1 MFKFILFLPLSN
13 NLNTNNVSN
22 SKVSNP
28 TLIKI
33 VLWGA
38 IYFSA
43 LALVYHIRWFIP
55 FLLNNSANVAPS
67 DQMPFLWFI
76 IQIFKNIIF
85 IVVGLFLV
93 KLFKRYQQTGFFDT
107 ECLKVLDVVIISC
120 IGLGLLGAIQT
131 ISNNFY
137 EVHFNNWTSLKAI
150 ANLILRSFTR
160 LLIFKEPQ
168 TLYVLLAIILWSI
181 KQFVSKALI
190 IKTENEAFI

>member
-1 MFKFILFLPLSN
+1 MSKSKIT
-13 NLNTNNVSN
+13 NL
-22 SKVSNP
+22 

-38 IYFSA
+38 IYFSG

-55 FLLNNSANVAPS
+55 FLLNNAANIVPG

-76 IQIFKNIIF
+76 IQISKNIIF

-93 KLFKRYQQTGFFDT
+93 KLFKKYQQTGFFDM
-107 ECLKVLDVVIISC
+107 ESLKVFNVVIISC

-131 ISNNFY
+131 FSNNFY
-137 EVHFNNWTSLKAI
+137 EVHLQDWTSLEAI
-150 ANLILRSFTR
+150 ANLMLRSFTR
-160 LLIFKEPQ
+160 LLIIKEPQ
-168 TLYVLLAIILWSI
+168 TLYVLLAIILWSV

-190 IKTENEAFI
+190 IKNENEAFV

>member
-1 MFKFILFLPLSN
+1 MNKFKISN
-13 NLNTNNVSN
+13 L
-22 SKVSNP
+22 

-43 LALVYHIRWFIP
+43 LALVYHIRWFLP
-55 FLLNNSANVAPS
+55 FLLNNDIYVVPS
-67 DQMPFLWFI
+67 DQLPFLWFI
-76 IQIFKNIIF
+76 IQISKNIIF
-85 IVVGLFLV
+85 IVVGLFLI
-93 KLFKRYQQTGFFDT
+93 KLFDKYKRTGFFDMDS
-107 ECLKVLDVVIISC
+107 LKAFNVVIVAC

-137 EVHFNNWTSLKAI
+137 EIHFSDWTSKEAI
-150 ANLILRSFTR
+150 ANLILRSLTK

-168 TLYVLLAIILWSI
+168 TLYVLIAIILWSV

-190 IKTENEAFI
+190 IKNENEAFV

>member
-1 MFKFILFLPLSN
+1 MSKISN
-13 NLNTNNVSN
+13 LI
-22 SKVSNP
+22 
-28 TLIKI
+28 LIKI

-43 LALVYHIRWFIP
+43 LALVYHVRWFIP
-55 FLLNNSANVAPS
+55 FLLNNAANVVPS

-76 IQIFKNIIF
+76 VQISKNIIF

-93 KLFKRYQQTGFFDT
+93 KLFKKYQQTGFFDM
-107 ECLKVLDVVIISC
+107 ESIKVFNVVIISC

-131 ISNNFY
+131 ISNNLY
-137 EVHFNNWTSLKAI
+137 EVHFNDWTSLEAI
-150 ANLILRSFTR
+150 ANLMLRSYTR

-168 TLYVLLAIILWSI
+168 TLYVLLAIILWSV

-190 IKTENEAFI
+190 IKYENEAFV

>member
-1 MFKFILFLPLSN
+1 MSKFRISN
-13 NLNTNNVSN
+13 L
-22 SKVSNP
+22 

-43 LALVYHIRWFIP
+43 LAFVYHVRWFIP
-55 FLLNNSANVAPS
+55 FLLNNSANVVPS
-67 DQMPFLWFI
+67 DQIPFLWFI
-76 IQIFKNIIF
+76 VQISKNIIF
-85 IVVGLFLV
+85 IVVGLLLV
-93 KLFKRYQQTGFFDT
+93 KLFKKYQQTGFFDMDS
-107 ECLKVLDVVIISC
+107 LKVFNVIIISC

-137 EVHFNNWTSLKAI
+137 EVHFNDWTSLEAI
-150 ANLILRSFTR
+150 ANLVLRSFTR

-168 TLYVLLAIILWSI
+168 TLYLLLAIILWSV

-190 IKTENEAFI
+190 IKNENEAFV

>member
-1 MFKFILFLPLSN
+1 MSKSKIL
-13 NLNTNNVSN
+13 NL
-22 SKVSNP
+22 

-55 FLLNNSANVAPS
+55 FLLNNAANVVPS

-76 IQIFKNIIF
+76 VQIIKNIIF

-93 KLFKRYQQTGFFDT
+93 KLFKKYQQTGFFDK
-107 ECLKVLDVVIISC
+107 ESLKVFNVVIISC

-131 ISNNFY
+131 FSNNFY
-137 EVHFNNWTSLKAI
+137 EVHFNDWTSLEAI
-150 ANLILRSFTR
+150 ANLMLRSFTR

-168 TLYVLLAIILWSI
+168 TLYVLLAIILWSV
-181 KQFVSKALI
+181 KQFVAKALI
-190 IKTENEAFI
+190 IKNENEAFV